1 MDHHRLNA
9 KILPAV
15 QDTVTIIETVAPHPG
30 AGDIDDELTR
40 PGRASALLKYRA
52 QHSRCTLWMSLGWEV
67 KEAPQVQ
74 SGQTLDSGTLVG

>member
-1 MDHHRLNA
+1 MDRDRLNA

-15 QDTVTIIETVAPHPG
+15 QDTVTVIETVAPHPG
-30 AGDIDDELTR
+30 AGDIDNELTR

-52 QHSRCTLWMSLGWEV
+52 QHIRCTLWMSLGWEA

-74 SGQTLDSGTLVG
+74 SGQMLGLGTLVG